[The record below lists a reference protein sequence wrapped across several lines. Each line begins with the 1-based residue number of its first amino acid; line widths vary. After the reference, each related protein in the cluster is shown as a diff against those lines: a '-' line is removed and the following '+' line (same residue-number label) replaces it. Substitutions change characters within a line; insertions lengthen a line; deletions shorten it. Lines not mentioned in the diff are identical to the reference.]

1 MVATI
6 KDVARLAECS
16 IKTVSR
22 VVNNEPHVTEHTRDR
37 VLEAIETLGYAP
49 NISARR
55 LVQRK
60 SYTICILLHEAG
72 FYQSVVLSKIMEI
85 GYEHDYDILTQTYF
99 PSHAK
104 SKNKLMQLITEHRID
119 GLVTTPPCDV
129 DDFIAE
135 LLKKSNIPLVQITP
149 FNRATD
155 AAYVSG
161 DDYQGAFLMAEHLIA
176 LGHRRIAFLAGPRNQ
191 RTSLDRLFGYRAALE
206 MHRIPQDEKLVLD
219 SEFNFDGGYTAARI
233 VMGIEARPT
242 AIFGGSDEAALGA
255 LYALQ
260 EMRIEV
266 PRQVSVCG
274 FDDLAYSKHT
284 WPGLTTV
291 HHPIDEIVEQ
301 ATYLLLQILSG
312 EEPAKNQV
320 VLPSQL
326 VIRGST
332 SEPPKDAV

>member
-1 MVATI
+1 MMVATI
-6 KDVARLAECS
+6 KDVAKLAECS

-22 VVNNEPHVTEHTRDR
+22 VVNNEPHVTEQTREK
-37 VLEAIETLGYAP
+37 VLDAIEALGYAP

-60 SYTICILLHEAG
+60 SYMICILLHEAG
-72 FYQSVVLSKIMEI
+72 FYQSVVLSKIMEM

-99 PSHAK
+99 PSHSK
-104 SKNKLMQLITEHRID
+104 SRNKLMQLITEHRID
-119 GLVTTPPCDV
+119 GLVTTPPCDM
-129 DDFIAE
+129 DDFLAG
-135 LLKKSNIPLVQITP
+135 LLKKSDIPLVQITP

-161 DDYQGAFLMAEHLIA
+161 DDYQGAFLMAEHLVS
-176 LGHRRIAFLAGPRNQ
+176 LGHRRIAFLSGPRNQ

-206 MHRIPQDEKLVLD
+206 MHQIPQDEELILD
-219 SEFNFDGGYTAARI
+219 SEFNFDGGYTAAKI
-233 VMGIEARPT
+233 IMGMKDRPT
-242 AIFGGSDEAALGA
+242 AIFAGSDEAALGA

-260 EMRIEV
+260 EMQIDVPQEV
-266 PRQVSVCG
+266 SICG

-291 HHPIDEIVEQ
+291 HHPVDEIVER
-301 ATYLLLQILSG
+301 ATGLLLEILSG
-312 EEPAKNQV
+312 ETPAKKQV

-332 SEPPKDAV
+332 GEPPSK